1 MKFGANRDYIQVS
14 SVFDSLNVNRKL
26 FCNYLKEYANK
37 KNQCL
42 YDSVLSYL
50 EELLMES
57 IVDLRK
63 IESVAKARSN
73 RHSLDHPI
81 DIMDKYLSWKNDLVL
96 RIIVMKNLVL
106 FYSRLYLLIETT
118 GHS

>member
-1 MKFGANRDYIQVS
+1 MKFGANRDYIHVS
-14 SVFDSLNVNRKL
+14 SVFNSLDVNRKL

-37 KNQCL
+37 KYQCL

-50 EELLMES
+50 DELLMES

-63 IESVAKARSN
+63 IESVAKASSN
-73 RHSLDHPI
+73 RHSLEYPI
-81 DIMDKYLSWKNDLVL
+81 DLMDQYLNWKNDLVL

-106 FYSRLYLLIETT
+106 LSSYLY
-118 GHS
+118 